1 MTHHVECVE
10 TTSPRPRALECHFHR
25 RDGDALIFTT
35 ITKGRA
41 WPPPQRRQ
49 LALTGWLALEGAWY
63 FGSDGEP
70 QPAPHHLPHSMR
82 HTCASPLVQRGV
94 SLSFSLL

>member
-1 MTHHVECVE
+1 M
-10 TTSPRPRALECHFHR
+10 SPRPRAFERHFHR
-25 RDGDALIFTT
+25 LDGDALIFTT

-82 HTCASPLVQRGV
+82 HTSAPRR
-94 SLSFSLL
+94 SFKGEYRSRFPSYRCPT